1 MTAFAKVL
9 LWLVENAVDGA
20 SLTVQAKLV
29 ADSLAIGTITAE
41 EYAELCEAG
50 RKRRAE
56 LTSCQGSVT

>member
-9 LWLVENAVDGA
+9 LWLVENAEDGA
-20 SLTVQAKLV
+20 ALTKAGHLVKESLG
-29 ADSLAIGTITAE
+29 IGTITAE

-56 LTSCQGSVT
+56 L